1 MRRRTPYKAGDF
13 AFSNEKMME
22 KAVKEEE
29 GIAYMKRHLDMSDP
43 ESVLGIYKQ
52 MVEQQLFETPVG
64 YVFLYELQEFLKTS
78 TSIEEEYI
86 PAIPVVAPEI
96 AEIGKEKKA
105 TERSKDRTVTKTKVQ
120 HLNFKTRFQASF
132 YINVLLVIIVIAMF
146 AITATSGNI
155 NIVNY
160 ENALIE
166 KYEMWE
172 TELKDREQKLQEREA
187 ELSRQIS
194 EQMETVY
201 PESSG
206 IIQLEQ

>member
-1 MRRRTPYKAGDF
+1 MRRRTPFKAGDF

-29 GIAYMKRHLDMSDP
+29 GIAYMKKHLDMSDP

-64 YVFLYELQEFLKTS
+64 YVFLYELQEYLKTS
-78 TSIEEEYI
+78 TSIEEEFI
-86 PAIPVVAPEI
+86 PAIPVVTPEAVEERKI
-96 AEIGKEKKA
+96 EKT
-105 TERSKDRTVTKTKVQ
+105 TEWSKDKTVTKTKIQNV
-120 HLNFKTRFQASF
+120 NFKTRFQASF
-132 YINVLLVIIVIAMF
+132 YINVILVIIVVAMF

-172 TELKDREQKLQEREA
+172 TELKEKEQKLREREE
-187 ELSRQIS
+187 ELSKQIS
-194 EQMETVY
+194 EQMEVTY
-201 PESSG
+201 PEDGG